1 MDVGWR
7 FEDRTFYVVLVVICP
22 AQVLVAGGIL
32 MVTMSGTLGAF
43 ASRYQSIAV
52 ATRPKW
58 NLKSTQNLFLST
70 CSTR

>member
-1 MDVGWR
+1 MEVGWR
-7 FEDRTFYVVLVVICP
+7 FEDRTFYIILVVICP

-52 ATRPKW
+52 ATRPK
-58 NLKSTQNLFLST
+58 
-70 CSTR
+70 